1 MPSNG
6 DRSNAAKWGAFGML
20 SGAVAWALIVLVSLI
35 NPSFESP
42 RWNGI
47 IFNQVSLLPGL
58 VFGSFIG
65 LLLNRGSGLEWRRHL
80 GYVLAAGLAYF
91 CAFHIAYHLFEDLNN
106 ELSSVGVSLIIAG
119 ISAGLI
125 GSVLLGVMTMCLLRA
140 PRRLVLRLSVLAGGA
155 AGVLLWLA
163 QFEQPPWAWGYLLLF
178 ALWQGAYAASLA
190 PLLRPG
196 PDTA

>member
-6 DRSNAAKWGAFGML
+6 DRSNAAKGGAFGML

-80 GYVLAAGLAYF
+80 V
-91 CAFHIAYHLFEDLNN
+91 
-106 ELSSVGVSLIIAG
+106 
-119 ISAGLI
+119 
-125 GSVLLGVMTMCLLRA
+125 MCLL
-140 PRRLVLRLSVLAGGA
+140 LASPTSA
-155 AGVLLWLA
+155 H
-163 QFEQPPWAWGYLLLF
+163 FTSPTT
-178 ALWQGAYAASLA
+178 SLKI
-190 PLLRPG
+190 
-196 PDTA
+196 